1 MRVLILT
8 LILLVPLSSNA
19 FAMTNEVLYKW
30 CKPYAD
36 RAFKVE
42 ENLDVKCLAYFTGAL
57 EYANHICYIMTDAAK
72 NDTGSAFA
80 RSFFGASEDAN
91 SEALIQAYVN
101 KMKNEPERWR
111 YTPNAALR
119 EVFTKVAP
127 CE

>member
-1 MRVLILT
+1 
-8 LILLVPLSSNA
+8 
-19 FAMTNEVLYKW
+19 
-30 CKPYAD
+30 
-36 RAFKVE
+36 
-42 ENLDVKCLAYFTGAL
+42 
-57 EYANHICYIMTDAAK
+57 MTDAAK

-101 KMKNEPERWR
+101 KMKNEPERWK